1 VIRLAVRVRREQ
13 AELVL
18 AELLELA
25 PAGVEELQLDADTIE
40 YAVYGAPGELP
51 GLHDLEAVVADA
63 LVEISTSE
71 IADDWQ
77 ERWKQFHRPV
87 LIAAPPAAAD
97 AARLP
102 ALHVRPPWEAPSRH
116 RDGPVREI
124 VIDPGQA
131 FGTGAH
137 ASTRLCLELL
147 LELAAEQALP
157 APVLDVGTGSG
168 VLAIAAAGLGF
179 APVLGLDHEL
189 ESVDA
194 AAANAAVNG
203 VEIEV
208 RRFDLR
214 REVLPALDAPRLVVL
229 ANLLRPLLLELAG
242 TMPSAPAQMIAAG
255 LLTHEVDEVLAAFA
269 QRLGMSERERRER
282 GEWAALWMSREAAG
296 SEPAGP
302 LAQSPQA
309 LSGIAVAASTIERY
323 TRSIAPRTPPSPSS
337 SAAAALSARSI
348 VSSAAPTSSGS
359 GSRQAAIAISSIA
372 RACSIAPPNSAGPT
386 RLA

>member
-1 VIRLAVRVRREQ
+1 MIRLAVRVRREQ

-18 AELLELA
+18 AELLELT
-25 PAGVEELQLDADTIE
+25 PAGVEERRLDRETIE
-40 YAVYGAPGELP
+40 YAVYGAPGEIP
-51 GLHDLEAVVADA
+51 GLHDLEALVGDA

-87 LIAAPPAAAD
+87 LIAAPRARDGA

-102 ALHVRPPWEAPSRH
+102 ALHVRPPWEGPSAH
-116 RDGPVREI
+116 RDGAVREI

-147 LELAAEQALP
+147 LELAVEHPPP
-157 APVLDVGTGSG
+157 APLLDVGTGSG

-179 APVLGLDHEL
+179 TPVLGLDHEL

-194 AAANAAVNG
+194 AAANAAVND
-203 VEIEV
+203 VAIDV

-214 REVLPALDAPRLVVL
+214 REELPALEAPRLVVL
-229 ANLLRPLLLELAG
+229 ANLLRPLLLGLAG
-242 TMPSAPAQMIAAG
+242 TMGTAPAQMIAAG

-269 QRLGMSERERRER
+269 QRLGMRERERRES
-282 GEWAALWMSREAAG
+282 GEWAAVWMSSEAGAAG
-296 SEPAGP
+296 
-302 LAQSPQA
+302 
-309 LSGIAVAASTIERY
+309 
-323 TRSIAPRTPPSPSS
+323 
-337 SAAAALSARSI
+337 AR
-348 VSSAAPTSSGS
+348 G
-359 GSRQAAIAISSIA
+359 G
-372 RACSIAPPNSAGPT
+372 
-386 RLA
+386 